1 MGCPEELGIDVGEG
15 AGGNGGRG
23 EVPEGVL
30 AGRGDACLDA
40 KVVSKYCVQGAM
52 VVAEVPKGVFRGGVK
67 VFGEEEGSVLREIFI
82 FHVGVCSG

>member
-1 MGCPEELGIDVGEG
+1 MRGQV
-15 AGGNGGRG
+15 ARHRGGGGGRR

-30 AGRGDACLDA
+30 TGRGEACLDA

-67 VFGEEEGSVLREIFI
+67 VFGEEEGSVLREIFV